1 MSWLSTLSLV
11 NNWLVR
17 LSCFCFPV
25 TRFPV
30 SSRQLAI
37 ALACHIKYTT
47 SNTHIYGT
55 KTHTLKYETSHILVY
70 FSQERFSC
78 LKFKFMFCKISWG
91 TMNAVQT
98 KLLLLRSTFILGNK
112 SKDFYFVSMW
122 SGVRIEQKHPLSFAE
137 EDIECRFWQKMSMS
151 PAGRKSLQ
159 FYNDFYQQD
168 FPTGLRN
175 LSGAAVEW

>member
-1 MSWLSTLSLV
+1 MV
-11 NNWLVR
+11 
-17 LSCFCFPV
+17 C
-25 TRFPV
+25 
-30 SSRQLAI
+30 QI
-37 ALACHIKYTT
+37 AKYE
-47 SNTHIYGT
+47 NTYP
-55 KTHTLKYETSHILVY
+55 HTLKYKTSHILVY

-151 PAGRKSLQ
+151 PAGRRSLQ
-159 FYNDFYQQD
+159 FCNDFINWGEKACKFD
-168 FPTGLRN
+168 MTLSTGEKKLAN
-175 LSGAAVEW
+175 LI